1 MASTLFARI
10 ADLLA
15 ESEPFSGLSD
25 AEREG
30 LLQKMTL
37 ELYAPGE
44 VILQQGDDL
53 HRALYVVESGVVRLA
68 DAESGRTVDMCGP
81 GSQFGSYGLVQGGAL
96 PYEARAVEQSSCAL
110 IAAEAFGRLLKE
122 NDGFRAYFEAD
133 IKRYVRTIDDDID
146 ASGAFLLFDTRLG
159 DVLRA
164 EPPTADVGA
173 SIREAAQ
180 QMATSDADTVVLVQ
194 DGVPMG
200 VVTEGDV
207 VERVVATGGST
218 EGPAMGLVERPPIAL
233 RSDESLF
240 EAVRTMM
247 RHRIR
252 RVVVVE
258 PEGGRLAGLLTAG
271 DVSHYRGLDP
281 VATTERLERAKTVE
295 ELAALRA
302 DSNRRLYRLYHQGVH
317 SESLLDVVTE
327 VDDQLKEHVLRT
339 VERDLR
345 EELGPDAYEGP
356 WAWLTFGA
364 AGRRESVLR
373 AWQDNGLVYADPDGG
388 EADRAAAYYE
398 QLATRA
404 VEALRTC
411 GFGRPENG
419 IDAASEPFRQP
430 LANWRAAYDTW
441 ASGANS
447 EATARAALCF
457 DLRVLHGDGDLG
469 EAIRETIR
477 GHLPN
482 SRLAR
487 ILARQGTNADLPLST
502 FGRIETDEVDGRVGV
517 DLRGRV
523 LQPIV
528 RMARALALDAGH
540 LSSANT
546 FDRLRHVAASEHPLA
561 AQAGA
566 LTPPFTTLVD
576 FLLRSQM
583 QSAEVGE
590 PVSDVIDPAGLH
602 KSQQNLLKESLKA
615 VQAVQSAVREHYG
628 L

>member
-15 ESEPFSGLSD
+15 ESEPFDALSEP
-25 AEREG
+25 EREG

-44 VILQQGDDL
+44 VILQQGDDI

-68 DAESGRTVDMCGP
+68 DAESGRTVDMAGA
-81 GSQFGSYGLVQGGAL
+81 GSHFGSYGLVQGGAL
-96 PYEARAVEQSSCAL
+96 PYEARAVEQTSCAL
-110 IAAEAFGRLLKE
+110 IAAESFGRLLKE
-122 NDGFRAYFEAD
+122 NDAFRTYFEED
-133 IKRYVRTIDDDID
+133 IKRYVRALDDDID
-146 ASGAFLLFDTRLG
+146 ASGAFLLFETRLG
-159 DVLRA
+159 DVLRG
-164 EPPTADVGA
+164 EPPTAEVGA
-173 SIREAAQ
+173 TVREAART
-180 QMATSDADTVVLVQ
+180 MAEHDADTVVLVQ

-200 VVTEGDV
+200 LVTEGDV
-207 VERVVATGGST
+207 VERVVAAGAPTDR
-218 EGPAMGLVERPPIAL
+218 PVMDLVERPPIAL
-233 RSDESLF
+233 RADESLF
-240 EAVRTMM
+240 DAVRTMM

-252 RVVVVE
+252 RIVVVE
-258 PEGGRLAGLLTAG
+258 PESGRLQGLLTAG

-281 VATTERLERAKTVE
+281 VATTERLEQAQTVE

-327 VDDQLKEHVLRT
+327 VDDQLKEHLLRT

-356 WAWLTFGA
+356 WAWLAFGA

-373 AWQDNGLVYADPDGG
+373 AWQDNGLVYANPPAGD
-388 EADRAAAYYE
+388 ADRAAAYYE
-398 QLATRA
+398 QLATRV

-411 GFGRPENG
+411 GYGRPENG

-430 LANWRAAYDTW
+430 LAAWRAAYDTW
-441 ASGANS
+441 ASGANA

-457 DLRVLHGDGDLG
+457 DLRVIHGDRDLG
-469 EAIRETIR
+469 EAIREAIR

-482 SRLAR
+482 DRLAR
-487 ILARQGTNADLPLST
+487 IFARQGTSGDLPLST
-502 FGRIETDEVDGRVGV
+502 FGRIETDDHDGRTGV
-517 DLRGRV
+517 DLRRRV

-528 RMARALALDAGH
+528 RMARALAIDTGYLA
-540 LSSANT
+540 SANT

-561 AQAGA
+561 PQAKA
-566 LTPPFTTLVD
+566 LAPPFTTLVD
-576 FLLRSQM
+576 FHLRGQM
-583 QSAEVGE
+583 QAAERGE
-590 PVSDVIDPAGLH
+590 PVSDVLDPAALH
-602 KSQQNLLKESLKA
+602 KSQQNLLKESLKS
-615 VQAVQSAVREHYG
+615 VQAAQSDVRKHYK